1 MFEQV
6 GGTPWFVNLIDR
18 FYDAIETDPVVRP
31 MYPED
36 LTESRSHM
44 VGFLQQFWGGPTDY
58 SDNRG
63 HPRLRMRHAP
73 FVIGET
79 ERNAWLG
86 HMLDAVRSGDLS
98 PELEQQM
105 VDYFERAS
113 THMINAD

>member
-6 GGTPWFVNLIDR
+6 GGTPWFVALIDR

-31 MYPED
+31 MYPPD
-36 LTESRSHM
+36 LAESRSHM

-58 SDNRG
+58 SDDRG

-73 FVIGET
+73 FAIGQN

-86 HMLDAVRSGDLS
+86 HMRDAVRAGDLDA
-98 PELEQQM
+98 EVERQM
-105 VDYFERAS
+105 VEYFERAS
-113 THMINAD
+113 THMINK